1 MYSRL
6 CQTDAVTRYASTTP
20 QQNLLP
26 SAETVEDNDGN
37 ERSAVEEYTRIERV
51 LGEIP
56 YEQAETIRM
65 HIIDRLKFT
74 EIADITETPVTT
86 VKSRFKYGIENI
98 KKRINTRKNN

>member
-1 MYSRL
+1 M
-6 CQTDAVTRYASTTP
+6 
-20 QQNLLP
+20 
-26 SAETVEDNDGN
+26 AETVEDNDGN

-56 YEQAETIRM
+56 DEQAETIRM